1 MPNLYISAVCHIFFT
16 YAWNSRLPS
25 RIRLGG
31 SATQKF
37 DRLFF
42 TVDENSRSERRTS
55 QTVDVNSRSE
65 RRTSQTV
72 DVNSR
77 SERRIAHKKNKKNS
91 GGPNMGRNSAS
102 ERALN
107 DNKNPRHRRRRV
119 IAFSYS
125 ARAIFF
131 RWYKNVRL
139 SVALLSPFRKMQ
151 ETEKR
156 FAQYI

>member
-55 QTVDVNSRSE
+55 QTVDA
-65 RRTSQTV
+65 
-72 DVNSR
+72 NSR
-77 SERRIAHKKNKKNS
+77 SERRIAHKKKQKNS

-102 ERALN
+102 ERAL
-107 DNKNPRHRRRRV
+107 
-119 IAFSYS
+119 I
-125 ARAIFF
+125 IFIN
-131 RWYKNVRL
+131 Y
-139 SVALLSPFRKMQ
+139 
-151 ETEKR
+151 
-156 FAQYI
+156 Y